1 MSGGAG
7 AGRWRDV
14 SVLTLCPSV
23 PARWRLQ
30 PVDQSAVEGQAVSF
44 HCQVGGVPAPSV
56 TWTIQSGE
64 TGDRRQETGDRRQEA
79 SVHLTFLFPGR
90 QKSTYTVTGLGGRT
104 EDLQIIGNG
113 TLVIWRVALSDQGE
127 YTCAASND
135 VGDSISKTVNLKI
148 NGKMANC

>member
-1 MSGGAG
+1 M
-7 AGRWRDV
+7 
-14 SVLTLCPSV
+14 
-23 PARWRLQ
+23 
-30 PVDQSAVEGQAVSF
+30 DQSAVEGQAVSF
-44 HCQVGGVPAPSV
+44 HCQVGGVPAPAI
-56 TWTIQSGE
+56 TWTVHSGDLQDLLLSGE
-64 TGDRRQETGDRRQEA
+64 CNLSCA
-79 SVHLTFLFPGR
+79 AGR
-90 QKSTYTVTGLGGRT
+90 QKSTYTVTGRGGST

>member
-1 MSGGAG
+1 M
-7 AGRWRDV
+7 
-14 SVLTLCPSV
+14 
-23 PARWRLQ
+23 
-30 PVDQSAVEGQAVSF
+30 DQSAVEGQAVSF
-44 HCQVGGVPAPSV
+44 HCQVGGVPAPAI
-56 TWTIQSGE
+56 TWTVHSGDSQDLLTSGE
-64 TGDRRQETGDRRQEA
+64 CNLSPA
-79 SVHLTFLFPGR
+79 AGR
-90 QKSTYTVTGLGGRT
+90 QKSTYTVTGRGGST